1 MAVVGQLSSCNTQQ
15 GQADV
20 CHLGRPESGQV
31 RTRGRTRL
39 NRFLV
44 GLFFFELN
52 YSASRPKVGCF
63 FPSHVVIVILTLT
76 IFVLVYPI
84 SRLML
89 EPRSHA
95 DVVEYLYRL

>member
-1 MAVVGQLSSCNTQQ
+1 MS
-15 GQADV
+15 
-20 CHLGRPESGQV
+20 LGRPESGQV

-39 NRFLV
+39 DRFLV
-44 GLFFFELN
+44 GLFLLFFFELN

-63 FPSHVVIVILTLT
+63 FASHVVIVILTLT
-76 IFVLVYPI
+76 IFVLMYLI

-95 DVVEYLYRL
+95 DAVEYLYRL